1 MPQHKI
7 LLNSVKDV
15 IFLAKKL
22 KEKLQCVSPIE
33 VSEALLPHID
43 FCSNRQAT
51 VQGCKGVIEYNCD
64 RVRLNCGDNVV
75 KFSGTELTIMAQ
87 SIEEITVEG
96 NIVSMEF
103 C

>member
-1 MPQHKI
+1 MII
-7 LLNSVKDV
+7 L
-15 IFLAKKL
+15 ARRL
-22 KEKLQCVSPIE
+22 KEKLQSVSPLE

-43 FCSNRQAT
+43 FCANRQAT

-64 RVRLNCGDNVV
+64 RVRLNCGGTVV
-75 KFSGTELTIMAQ
+75 KFVGTELTIKAQ